1 MVVLFL
7 AILRKFQSNC
17 ATLYSEQKCVGYFII
32 GAILGETFTGSLL
45 DHKRKNAFV
54 CDHLNSDTYLSFVH
68 IAHHF
73 CDSKY
78 FVYIIVFRDPQI
90 ISLAI

>member
-45 DHKRKNAFV
+45 DHKRKNAFIFTITKA
-54 CDHLNSDTYLSFVH
+54 LGEYLFNL
-68 IAHHF
+68 IF
-73 CDSKY
+73 IKP
-78 FVYIIVFRDPQI
+78 IE
-90 ISLAI
+90 